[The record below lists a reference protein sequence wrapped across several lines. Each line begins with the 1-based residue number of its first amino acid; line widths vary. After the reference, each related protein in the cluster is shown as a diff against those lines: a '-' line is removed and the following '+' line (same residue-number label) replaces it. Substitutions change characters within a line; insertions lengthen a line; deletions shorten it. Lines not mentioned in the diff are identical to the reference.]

1 MGVLELLIA
10 IVLLIPIAAFHLLK
24 WIFVGIACVIRYITL
39 AVKKPKLEEIAADF
53 EEVDRMDGREFEYFT
68 ASVLRNNGFSNVVVT
83 KVSGD
88 YGVDITASKDK
99 MRWAFQCKCYQN
111 TLGLKPI
118 QEVYAGAKKYNA
130 SKAVVVTN
138 SHFSKNAKTL
148 ANELGVELWDRNVL
162 GKMMIKNKRTAKQPN
177 AESANTYAPDI
188 PVVKKSVEQSAKTVQ
203 PINYKKVEGFEMATK
218 IGAGKYI
225 FGEDI
230 PMGRYNLKAI
240 SGSGQLKIQSGAAKS
255 GEEAPFDWMDF
266 GVEEYC
272 AKTYNGLSLP
282 EGWWFALD
290 DSIVAEISKTKM
302 LQID

>member
-1 MGVLELLIA
+1 MGVLEVLIA
-10 IVLLIPIAAFHLLK
+10 IVLLIPIAAFYLLK
-24 WIFVGIACVIRYITL
+24 WIFVGIACVVRYITL
-39 AVKKPKLEEIAADF
+39 TVKKPKLEEIAADF
-53 EEVDRMDGREFEYFT
+53 DEVNRMDGHEFEYFT

-83 KVSGD
+83 KASGD

-99 MRWAFQCKCYQN
+99 TRWAFQCKCYQS

-138 SHFSKNAKTL
+138 SYFSKNAKAL
-148 ANELGVELWDRNVL
+148 ADELGVELWDRDVL
-162 GKMMIKNKRTAKQPN
+162 GEMMIKNKRTAEQSK
-177 AESANTYAPDI
+177 AKSANTDT
-188 PVVKKSVEQSAKTVQ
+188 PVVKKSAKQSAKIAQ
-203 PINYKKVEGFEMATK
+203 PINCKKVEGFEMATK

-240 SGSGQLKIQSGAAKS
+240 SGSGQLKIQSGVAKPD
-255 GEEAPFDWMDF
+255 EEVPFDWMDF

-290 DSIVAEISKTKM
+290 DSIVAEISKAKM